1 MKITN
6 LALTLTLVGS
16 PVIACASNPPPP
28 SQQEVEQTR
37 QDHDKAQQDMDK
49 KMEDKDK
56 REAEKQPPG
65 ASVRHHGFVFASYQA
80 KPAWVRNPYSG
91 KYSESSYL
99 AAVGQGPSQAA
110 AENDA
115 KAGVSK
121 IFESKIKAETT
132 VVQKYFQNSQGSAK
146 SMGMEKRNQ
155 VGTERAIKGL
165 KIAETAAGGGTFYA
179 LAVLER
185 GPAAERIRE
194 DMAKVE
200 GEIKAKMKAGDGASD
215 KVKAFKSYGAA
226 LEKMEIWAVY
236 NSDIMVLENGRGAKP
251 PVDWE
256 DINSKFEGAKENLK
270 VGIDVVAK
278 VNIAN
283 LEGKAKAESSRI
295 EACLKE
301 EMHKMGLE
309 FQDDDDDLDLKL
321 TAEAMFQPVEAGP
334 NTALVN
340 VEMNLQVINVKK
352 NNKVLHTWTHTVGK
366 VDRSNFIAS
375 VSTAA
380 TKVCKESVTKFGKE
394 MKKFL
399 SK

>member
-1 MKITN
+1 MRITN

-16 PVIACASNPPPP
+16 SSFACASKPPPP
-28 SQQEVEQTR
+28 SQQEVDQTR
-37 QDHDKAQQDMDK
+37 QDHDQAQKDMDK
-49 KMEDKDK
+49 KLDDKNK
-56 REAEKQPPG
+56 REAEKQPPQS
-65 ASVRHHGFVFASYQA
+65 ALVRGGGFVLASYQA
-80 KPAWVRNPYSG
+80 KPAWVRNPYA
-91 KYSESSYL
+91 KHPESSYL

-185 GPAAERIRE
+185 GPAAERIRD

-236 NSDIMVLENGRGAKP
+236 NSDIMVLENGRGSKP

-340 VEMNLQVINVKK
+340 VEMNMQVINVKK
-352 NNKVLHTWTHTVGK
+352 NNKVLHTWTHSVGK

-380 TKVCKESVTKFGKE
+380 TKVCRESVTKFGRE